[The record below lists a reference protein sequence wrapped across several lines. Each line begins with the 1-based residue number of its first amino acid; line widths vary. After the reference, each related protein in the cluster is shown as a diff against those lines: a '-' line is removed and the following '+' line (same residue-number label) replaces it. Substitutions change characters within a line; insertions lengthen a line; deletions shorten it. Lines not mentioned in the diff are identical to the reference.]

1 MSHMWNLV
9 KIGSDWYHTDVT
21 WDDPLNS
28 RNQAD
33 QYGIV
38 YHDNFLIS
46 TAALKKTG
54 HYGIPNVKAVNT
66 RFDNK
71 YWRKVESG
79 FWYQSGQFI
88 YGTSNGI
95 YSRSRLNGSSAKC
108 LKKLSVRCLVQHSPK
123 QYYLISGNKIY
134 LFHTGSRKLKM
145 IYQAAGC
152 RLVQLKY
159 EEGKLMFR
167 YLKGN
172 RLYSAEK
179 AA

>member
-54 HYGIPNVKAVNT
+54 HYAITFKNQTKIT
-66 RFDNK
+66 RF
-71 YWRKVESG
+71 
-79 FWYQSGQFI
+79 
-88 YGTSNGI
+88 
-95 YSRSRLNGSSAKC
+95 YS
-108 LKKLSVRCLVQHSPK
+108 
-123 QYYLISGNKIY
+123 
-134 LFHTGSRKLKM
+134 TLKM
-145 IYQAAGC
+145 GIKT
-152 RLVQLKY
+152 RT
-159 EEGKLMFR
+159 F
-167 YLKGN
+167 
-172 RLYSAEK
+172 
-179 AA
+179 